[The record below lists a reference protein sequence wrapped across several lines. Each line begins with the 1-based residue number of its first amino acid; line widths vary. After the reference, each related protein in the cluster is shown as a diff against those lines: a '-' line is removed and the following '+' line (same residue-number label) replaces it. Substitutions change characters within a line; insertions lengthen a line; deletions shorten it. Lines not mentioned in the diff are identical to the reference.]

1 MGRATDSKSD
11 QVAYLKNRIRLLS
24 YMINALESDSAGPED
39 LNKLLGMLDDLEI
52 KVKRFCDD
60 WEEGLG
66 TK

>member
-24 YMINALESDSAGPED
+24 YMVNALESDAAEPED

-52 KVKRFCDD
+52 KVRRFRDD
-60 WEEGLG
+60 WEEGSG